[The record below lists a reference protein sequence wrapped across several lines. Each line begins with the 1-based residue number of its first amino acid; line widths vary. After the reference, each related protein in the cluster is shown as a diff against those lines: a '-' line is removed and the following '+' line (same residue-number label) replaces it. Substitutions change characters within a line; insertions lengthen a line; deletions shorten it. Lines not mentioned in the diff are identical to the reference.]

1 MSGSRVER
9 ECQWQAVGILSATER
24 TSGARTLTTMFMF
37 TCRRSSSC
45 RIALRHQHR
54 ADEPSSPTAVGYRF
68 TGGRRLP
75 VHRLPSATASLA
87 AVGYRFTGGRRLGG
101 RRLPLHRRPA
111 ATASPA
117 AGGSAA
123 VGYRFTGGRRLPLHR
138 RPSATSSPAAVGL
151 PRAASPPSTSTETA
165 APPPHHRGRERG
177 PLPQQSAP
185 PPLSAPPLPRW
196 CKRAGG
202 IRHPPLFGPVSTPLG
217 RRIRHPPAPPP
228 PA

>member
-1 MSGSRVER
+1 MDSARIDSGLVCVGGGGSVSGSRVER

-101 RRLPLHRRPA
+101 RRLPLHRRP
-111 ATASPA
+111 
-117 AGGSAA
+117 
-123 VGYRFTGGRRLPLHR
+123 
-138 RPSATSSPAAVGL
+138 SATSSPAAVGL